1 MFPISRNTPTAFL
14 YYISFITA
22 PKSLSPV
29 NWLADFVFSKFLCQE
44 AHLYIDFLPRF
55 CYSHYKFST
64 ADRFLTDIL
73 QAVYKRLC
81 KYKIHTA
88 WTHQASGPEGRN
100 QMGDVKL
107 YRKRVIPE
115 ECLLLD
121 KDVILYR
128 DPEVIITKWDTI
140 HPKKTLHH
148 GYSCYFIDRGFKVSK
163 FYDHDGNLISWYC
176 DIICH
181 TYDPETETYVFT
193 DLLADVI
200 VYPDGFVR
208 VVDLDELADAFRDRL
223 ITAEQ
228 MQMALRRLDKLLS
241 LIYKGAFPKL
251 QKYIEDYEAMDTG
264 D

>member
-1 MFPISRNTPTAFL
+1 
-14 YYISFITA
+14 
-22 PKSLSPV
+22 
-29 NWLADFVFSKFLCQE
+29 
-44 AHLYIDFLPRF
+44 
-55 CYSHYKFST
+55 
-64 ADRFLTDIL
+64 
-73 QAVYKRLC
+73 
-81 KYKIHTA
+81 
-88 WTHQASGPEGRN
+88 
-100 QMGDVKL
+100 MGDVKL

-128 DPEVIITKWDTI
+128 DPEVIITKWNTI

-148 GYSCYFIDRGFKVSK
+148 GYSCYFMDRGFKVSK

-181 TYDPETETYVFT
+181 TYNPETETYVFT

-208 VVDLDELADAFRDRL
+208 VVDLDELADAFRDHL

-251 QKYIEDYEAMDTG
+251 QKYIEDYEAIDATG
-264 D
+264 L

>member
-1 MFPISRNTPTAFL
+1 
-14 YYISFITA
+14 
-22 PKSLSPV
+22 
-29 NWLADFVFSKFLCQE
+29 
-44 AHLYIDFLPRF
+44 
-55 CYSHYKFST
+55 
-64 ADRFLTDIL
+64 
-73 QAVYKRLC
+73 
-81 KYKIHTA
+81 
-88 WTHQASGPEGRN
+88 
-100 QMGDVKL
+100 MGDVKL

-228 MQMALRRLDKLLS
+228 MQMALRRLDKLLNGSFLPTPDTRSSRAAAPVAVRS
-241 LIYKGAFPKL
+241 LRHARGPL
-251 QKYIEDYEAMDTG
+251 PQGCPGSLPVRSSRRRPEAG
-264 D
+264 CR